1 MRKLTCRR
9 ATNDI
14 TNIVDDLR
22 KDLMCRNMFAVVVA
36 AWLGAS
42 AGLRAQDPTTR
53 TAAGPQV
60 FTLEQ
65 AMRYAVDHY
74 PTVRAALEQ
83 ITASTSGVAVAKAA
97 YLPRLDSLW
106 QSNRGTVN
114 NIFGQVLPQSV
125 IPAMSGPVLDSASA
139 GSVWG
144 SATGALFSWEPF
156 DFGLRGAAVA
166 GAEAAVARSR
176 AGEALTRLDVQTAV
190 GMAFLNIVGAERAVG
205 ALRADVDRRALL
217 SRAVQTLVDNQLRPG
232 AEASR
237 SDAERAAAQTRLIQ
251 AQQTLTLGRISL
263 ARVLGV
269 TSGPVVIDTIDV
281 TALLERRPADSVIA
295 TAATPHPLAQV
306 RQADVDAAR
315 AQEEILARTD
325 LPRVYLQSSVFARGS
340 GAHPDGQLDGGASGL
355 GLDRANWTAGVQ
367 VVFPNLFDFTSLH
380 ARRAAAA
387 ASARAETALL
397 DEAVLT
403 VTSQQQAAAAMLQSA
418 RAVATNTPLQLAAAQ
433 QSESQAR
440 ARYQA
445 GLASIVEVADAQSL
459 LAQAEVQDQIAR
471 IDVWRALLTQ
481 AAAHGTLAPFL
492 SVVAGAR

>member
-1 MRKLTCRR
+1 
-9 ATNDI
+9 
-14 TNIVDDLR
+14 
-22 KDLMCRNMFAVVVA
+22 MFVVVSA
-36 AWLGAS
+36 GWLAAS
-42 AGLRAQDPTTR
+42 AGLRAQEPTTS
-53 TAAGPQV
+53 AAGPQV

-65 AMRYAVDHY
+65 AMRYAADHY

-83 ITASTSGVAVAKAA
+83 ITASTSGVSVAKAA

-114 NIFGQVLPQSV
+114 NIFGQLLPQAV
-125 IPAMSGPVLDSASA
+125 IPAMSGPVLDSTSS

-156 DFGLRGAAVA
+156 DFGLRSAAVS

-190 GMAFLNIVGAERAVG
+190 SMAFLNIVGAERAVG
-205 ALRADVDRRALL
+205 ALQADVDRRELL
-217 SRAVQTLVDNQLRPG
+217 SRTVHTLVDNQLRPG

-251 AQQTLTLGRISL
+251 ARQVLILGRISL

-269 TSGPVVIDTIDV
+269 TSGPVAIDA
-281 TALLERRPADSVIA
+281 TALLERLPADSAAATAV
-295 TAATPHPLAQV
+295 TAATMHPLAQV
-306 RQADVDAAR
+306 RQADVDVAR
-315 AQEEILARTD
+315 AQQEMLARTD

-355 GLDRANWTAGVQ
+355 GLERANWTAGVQ

-380 ARRAAAA
+380 ARKAAAA
-387 ASARAETALL
+387 ASARAETALF
-397 DEAVLT
+397 DEALLT

-418 RAVATNTPLQLAAAQ
+418 RAVATNMPVQLAAAQ

-471 IDVWRALLTQ
+471 LDVWRALLAQ
-481 AAAHGTLAPFL
+481 AAASGTLAPFT
-492 SVVAGAR
+492 SMVTGVR